1 MAQTKDFYAVLG
13 VSSSA
18 SQDDIKKQYR
28 RLAAKHHPD
37 KNPNDAKSAERFKEI
52 SEAYT
57 VLGDAEKRKQYDD
70 MRRLGAFGGFG
81 GARGGGAP
89 RPSSAGQ
96 RPSGSTAGGGFQGDQ
111 NFRFQDFDIGGL
123 GGLGDLF
130 SSMFGGGAA
139 GERPA
144 GGRPR
149 GQQPGQTVETT
160 LEVPFRVAASGDK
173 VSVELEVNEEC
184 DVCNGSG
191 AAPGATLKVCPECS
205 GRGVISFGQG
215 GFAVNRPCPM
225 CLGRGQIPSE
235 RCPKCAGAGELRNK
249 KKVMITVPA
258 GSDTGTKIRLK
269 GQGGRGSGGGPPGD
283 LLITLTVLPDKFYKR
298 EGLDLIASVPIN
310 IAQATLG
317 SKISVR
323 TLDGKRV
330 AIRIPAGTASGRR
343 FRVRGQ
349 GIAKEATKGDLI
361 IEVQIS
367 VPEKLSEE
375 QEKMMRDFAEAGG
388 LKY

>member
-18 SQDDIKKQYR
+18 SQDEIKKQYR

-37 KNPNDAKSAERFKEI
+37 KNPNDAKAAERFKEI

-81 GARGGGAP
+81 GGGRSGPRPSGAP
-89 RPSSAGQ
+89 RPGATGGAGREQ
-96 RPSGSTAGGGFQGDQ
+96 E
-111 NFRFQDFDIGGL
+111 FRFQDFGIGGI

-130 SSMFGGGAA
+130 ASMFGGGADRGAA
-139 GERPA
+139 GARQREEQR
-144 GGRPR
+144 
-149 GQQPGQTVETT
+149 GQTVETM
-160 LEVPFRVAASGDK
+160 LEVPFRVAATGDK

-191 AAPGATLKVCPECS
+191 AAPGATLKVCPECN

-235 RCPKCAGAGELRNK
+235 RCPKCGGAGEVRNR

-269 GQGGRGSGGGPPGD
+269 GQGGRGSAGAPPGD
-283 LLITLTVLPDKFYKR
+283 LVITLQVAADRFYKR
-298 EGLDLIASVPIN
+298 DGLDLIATVPIN

-317 SKISVR
+317 SKISVT
-323 TLDGKRV
+323 TLEKKRV

-349 GIAKEATKGDLI
+349 GIEKDGQRGDLI

-367 VPEKLSEE
+367 VPEKLTEE
-375 QEKMMRDFAEAGG
+375 QERMMREFAEAGG

>member
-18 SQDDIKKQYR
+18 SQDEIKKQYR

-37 KNPNDAKSAERFKEI
+37 KNPNDAKAAERFKEI

-57 VLGDAEKRKQYDD
+57 VLGDAEKRKQYDE
-70 MRRLGAFGGFG
+70 MRRLGASAGFGG
-81 GARGGGAP
+81 GARGGP
-89 RPSSAGQ
+89 RPSGGP
-96 RPSGSTAGGGFQGDQ
+96 RPGAGGAGREQE
-111 NFRFQDFDIGGL
+111 FRFQDFDIGGI

-130 SSMFGGGAA
+130 ASMFGGG
-139 GERPA
+139 GERPT
-144 GGRPR
+144 
-149 GQQPGQTVETT
+149 GQRQREEQRGQTVETT
-160 LEVPFRVAASGDK
+160 LEVPFRVAATGDK

-184 DVCNGSG
+184 DVCSGTG
-191 AAPGATLKVCPECS
+191 AAPGASLRVCPECN

-225 CLGRGQIPSE
+225 CLGRGQVPSE
-235 RCPKCAGAGELRNK
+235 RCPKCNGAGEVRNR

-269 GQGGRGSGGGPPGD
+269 GQGGRGSAGAPAGD
-283 LLITLTVLPDKFYKR
+283 LVITLHVQPDRFYKR
-298 EGLDLIASVPIN
+298 DGLDLIASVPIN

-317 SKISVR
+317 SKISVK
-323 TLDGKRV
+323 TLEGKRV

-349 GIAKEATKGDLI
+349 GIAKDSQRGDLI

-375 QEKMMRDFAEAGG
+375 QERLMREFAEAGG

>member
-18 SQDDIKKQYR
+18 SQDEIKKQYR

-37 KNPNDAKSAERFKEI
+37 KNPNDAKAAERFKEI

-81 GARGGGAP
+81 GARSGP
-89 RPSSAGQ
+89 RPSSGP
-96 RPSGSTAGGGFQGDQ
+96 RHGGSTGGSREQE
-111 NFRFQDFDIGGL
+111 FRFQDFDIGGI

-130 SSMFGGGAA
+130 SSMFGGGAERA
-139 GERPA
+139 G
-144 GGRPR
+144 PR
-149 GQQPGQTVETT
+149 RAEQQRGQTVETT
-160 LEVPFRVAASGDK
+160 LEVPFRVAATGDK

-191 AAPGATLKVCPECS
+191 AAPGATVKVCPECN

-235 RCPKCAGAGELRNK
+235 RCPKCNGAGEVRNR
-249 KKVMITVPA
+249 KKVVITVPA

-269 GQGGRGSGGGPPGD
+269 GQGGRGSAGAPPGD
-283 LLITLTVLPDKFYKR
+283 LVITLQVAADRFYKR
-298 EGLDLIASVPIN
+298 DGLDLIATIPIN

-317 SKISVR
+317 SKISVT
-323 TLDGKRV
+323 TLDKKRV

-343 FRVRGQ
+343 FRVRGH
-349 GIAKEATKGDLI
+349 GIEKDGQKGDLI

-375 QEKMMRDFAEAGG
+375 QERMMREFAEAGG

>member
-18 SQDDIKKQYR
+18 TQDEIKKQYR

-37 KNPNDAKSAERFKEI
+37 KNPNDAKAAERFKEI

-57 VLGDAEKRKQYDD
+57 VLGDAEKRKQYDE

-81 GARGGGAP
+81 GGGRSGP
-89 RPSSAGQ
+89 RPSGGP
-96 RPSGSTAGGGFQGDQ
+96 RPGSGGGGGREQE
-111 NFRFQDFDIGGL
+111 FRFQDFDIGGI

-130 SSMFGGGAA
+130 ASMFGGAGA
-139 GERPA
+139 ERA
-144 GGRPR
+144 T
-149 GQQPGQTVETT
+149 GQRQREEQRGQTVETT
-160 LEVPFRVAASGDK
+160 LEVPFRVAATGDK

-184 DVCNGSG
+184 DVCAGTG
-191 AAPGATLKVCPECS
+191 AAPGATFKVCPECN

-225 CLGRGQIPSE
+225 CLGRGQVPSE
-235 RCPKCAGAGELRNK
+235 RCPKCNGAGELRNR

-269 GQGGRGSGGGPPGD
+269 GQGGRGSAGAPAGD
-283 LLITLTVLPDKFYKR
+283 LVITLQVQPDRFYKR
-298 EGLDLIASVPIN
+298 DGLDLIASVPIN

-317 SKISVR
+317 SKISVK
-323 TLDGKRV
+323 TLEGKRV
-330 AIRIPAGTASGRR
+330 AIRIPPGTASGRR

-349 GIAKEATKGDLI
+349 GIAKEGQRGDLI

-375 QEKMMRDFAEAGG
+375 QERMMREFAEAGG